1 MYTLNVFLSMHK
13 FSNTGVGN
21 LGVIKTFTILDSARN
36 QASLSPNLSLNYHGH
51 REERSTIFPGQ
62 TFILRMVNNI
72 WRTTTGGSFLVFS
85 AAVKWK
91 LVLQINNQQNH
102 PTEVPTRVYYSLL
115 GWVQVSGAEALK
127 HWRCLTRNPCIS
139 RPNLPH
145 KAIFYDLHLFRIEN

>member
-1 MYTLNVFLSMHK
+1 MYTLIVFRLMHK
-13 FSNTGVGN
+13 LSNAGVGN
-21 LGVIKTFTILDSARN
+21 QGVIKSITILDSARN
-36 QASLSPNLSLNYHGH
+36 QASLCPNLSVKHHGH

-72 WRTTTGGSFLVFS
+72 WRTTGGSFLVFS
-85 AAVKWK
+85 AAFKWN

-102 PTEVPTRVYYSLL
+102 PTEVPNRVYYSLL
-115 GWVQVSGAEALK
+115 GWVQVSRAEALK

-145 KAIFYDLHLFRIEN
+145 EAISYDLHSFRIEN

>member
-21 LGVIKTFTILDSARN
+21 QGVIKTFTILDSARN
-36 QASLSPNLSLNYHGH
+36 QASLSPNLSLNHHGH
-51 REERSTIFPGQ
+51 REERSTIFPEQ

-91 LVLQINNQQNH
+91 LVLQINN
-102 PTEVPTRVYYSLL
+102 
-115 GWVQVSGAEALK
+115 
-127 HWRCLTRNPCIS
+127 
-139 RPNLPH
+139 
-145 KAIFYDLHLFRIEN
+145 